1 MKKALSL
8 ILSVL
13 MIFSLTTVAFAA
25 VETTEKPFENS
36 NFYTDGEYTLHYRTY
51 KPTGIAKNRIL
62 LIHGFCLS
70 TASLE
75 GIAEEYMKAGYEV
88 VTLDA
93 PNFGYSSRET
103 TETVLRPREEVIYS
117 LVKSLGG
124 KWIVGGHSM
133 GGGIALNLAA
143 MYPETFTGLV
153 LFAPQTNSE
162 VSGIMKTL
170 ISSVIMRTM
179 YTVILKIALM
189 LPPVVRMLVEQSF
202 SDSEYAKT
210 YDLKRITAPLSVD
223 GTGAGIAIMAS
234 HVTATDFDAVAALDI
249 PAVVITGTDD
259 RVAVEENLT
268 QIITA
273 LGEDVV
279 TYECEKGGHMMMEYN
294 PQLVAEKTLPTIA
307 LCK

>member
-1 MKKALSL
+1 MKKILSI

-13 MIFSLTTVAFAA
+13 FIFSFTSVAFAA
-25 VETTEKPFENS
+25 EETADKPYENS
-36 NFYTDGEYTLHYRTY
+36 EFYVDGDYTLHYRTY
-51 KPTGIAKNRIL
+51 KPSVNAKNRIL

-93 PNFGYSSRET
+93 PNFGYSSRENT
-103 TETVLRPREEVIYS
+103 KTELRPREEVIYS
-117 LVKSLGG
+117 LVEHLGG

-133 GGGIALNLAA
+133 GGGIALNLAT
-143 MYPETFTGLV
+143 MYPDTFTGLV
-153 LFAPQTNSE
+153 LFAPQTNKE
-162 VSGIMKTL
+162 VTGLMKIL
-170 ISSVIMRTM
+170 SSSIIMRTM
-179 YTVILKIALM
+179 YTLVLKIALM
-189 LPPVVRMLVEQSF
+189 LPPLVRTLVEMSF
-202 SDSEYAKT
+202 SDSEYAKS
-210 YDLKRITAPLSVD
+210 YDLKRISAPLSLN

-234 HVTATDFDAVAALDI
+234 HVTGTDFDAVAQLNI

-259 RVAVEENLT
+259 RVAVEGNLNE
-268 QIITA
+268 IITA
-273 LGEDVV
+273 LGDNVS
-279 TYECEKGGHMMMEYN
+279 TYECEKGGHMMMEYD

>member
-1 MKKALSL
+1 MKKALSV
-8 ILSVL
+8 ILSIL

-25 VETTEKPFENS
+25 GETTEKPFENS
-36 NFYTDGEYTLHYRTY
+36 EFYTDGEYTLHYRTY

-103 TETVLRPREEVIYS
+103 TGTVLRQREEVIYS

-153 LFAPQTNSE
+153 LYAPQTNKE
-162 VSGIMKTL
+162 VTGIMKTL
-170 ISSVIMRTM
+170 SASAVMRTM
-179 YTVILKIALM
+179 YTLVLKIALM
-189 LPPVVRMLVEQSF
+189 FPPMVESLVEMSF
-202 SDSEYAKT
+202 SDSEYAKN
-210 YDLKRITAPLSVD
+210 YDLDRITDPLSLD
-223 GTGAGIAIMAS
+223 GTGAGIAIMSS
-234 HVTATDFDAVAALDI
+234 HVTGTDFDAVAQLNI
-249 PAVVITGTDD
+249 PAVVITAKEDK
-259 RVAVEENLT
+259 VASAENLEE
-268 QIITA
+268 IITA
-273 LGEDVV
+273 LGDNATV
-279 TYECEKGGHMMMEYN
+279 YECEKGGHMMMEYN